1 MVLDADGLV
10 RAKFEG
16 AITVDELED
25 ALWDA
30 LASRCRRTH
39 SGRPALR

>member
-1 MVLDADGLV
+1 MRYGLPAEPYVIVIDAEGLV

-30 LASRCRRTH
+30 ITPL
-39 SGRPALR
+39 